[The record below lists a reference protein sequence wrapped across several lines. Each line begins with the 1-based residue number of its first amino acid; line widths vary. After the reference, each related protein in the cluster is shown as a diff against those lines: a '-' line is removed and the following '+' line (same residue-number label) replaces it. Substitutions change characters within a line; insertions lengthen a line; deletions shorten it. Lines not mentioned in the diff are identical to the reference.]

1 MEQTTLSAVMENAA
15 NLGASVILNQYL
27 KEIAD
32 AEPTEKS
39 RLLEKIAVL
48 MLTQYPIT
56 YEA

>member
-1 MEQTTLSAVMENAA
+1 MENAA

-48 MLTQYPIT
+48 MLTKYPIT